1 MLNANP
7 VNNQP
12 INDPLLDAKGI
23 KLVVKRLDLIHPEIS
38 GNKFFKLK
46 YNLEEAKSQG
56 KDTILTFG
64 GAYSNHISATSSAA
78 KAENLKA
85 IGIIRGDEST
95 PLNPT
100 LLEAQSKGMELH
112 FVSREEYRKK
122 GNLEFIENLKEKFG
136 DFFLIPEGGT
146 NEFAIKGTS
155 EILQKQDEEF
165 THVICSIG
173 TGGTFSGLVAS
184 IKPSQKLIGIS
195 SLKGEFINQEIRDL
209 LDKHHI
215 SPAGKMEIKSTFHF
229 GGYAN
234 YNQELIDFIWEF
246 YNKTQIVLDPI
257 YTGKLA
263 FAIWEMI
270 QNDEFENGAK
280 ILMIHS
286 GGLQGNK
293 GFTDRTGIKL
303 PVPAR

>member
-7 VNNQP
+7 VLSQP
-12 INDPLLDAKGI
+12 INDPILDAKGI

-64 GAYSNHISATSSAA
+64 GAYSNHISATASGA
-78 KAENLKA
+78 KAENLNA
-85 IGIIRGDEST
+85 IGIIRGDT
-95 PLNPT
+95 TTTLNPT
-100 LLEAQSKGMELH
+100 LLEAQSKGMELY

-146 NEFAIKGTS
+146 NKFAIKGTT
-155 EILQKQDEEF
+155 EILQNQDEEF
-165 THVICSIG
+165 SHVICSIG
-173 TGGTFSGLVAS
+173 TGGTFAGLAAS

-195 SLKGEFINQEIRDL
+195 SLKGEFIHQEIKNL

-215 SPAGKMEIKSTFHF
+215 SPAGIMEIKSTFHF
-229 GGYAN
+229 GGYAK
-234 YNQELIDFIWEF
+234 YNEELIDFIWEF
-246 YNKTQIVLDPI
+246 YHKTQIVLDPI

-263 FAIWEMI
+263 FAVWEMI
-270 QNDEFENGAK
+270 KKNEFENGAK
-280 ILMIHS
+280 ILLIHS
-286 GGLQGNK
+286 GGLQGNR
-293 GFTDRTGIKL
+293 GFTERTGIKL
-303 PVPAR
+303 PVPVR